1 MSDPPTQPL
10 HGIAIYN
17 PDLLS
22 KPELIGLFKAR
33 QPLLKRLLEDLRRP
47 GAGGGPHH
55 LVIGPRGMGKTT
67 LLWWLRYAVED
78 DPGLD
83 RQWLPLTFP
92 EEQYNV
98 VRLSDLYLNWIDA
111 LADALQR
118 AGQEPS
124 GRRPRSGGAAPPRGG
139 RGPPRPR
146 GLEPLDGTRPE
157 NRQAAAPLDR

>member
-55 LVIGPRGMGKTT
+55 LVIGRGAGMGKTT
-67 LLWWLRYAVED
+67 PPSALRYA
-78 DPGLD
+78 
-83 RQWLPLTFP
+83 
-92 EEQYNV
+92 
-98 VRLSDLYLNWIDA
+98 
-111 LADALQR
+111 
-118 AGQEPS
+118 
-124 GRRPRSGGAAPPRGG
+124 RRG
-139 RGPPRPR
+139 
-146 GLEPLDGTRPE
+146 
-157 NRQAAAPLDR
+157 